1 MIKLIAKVSNLNLS
15 ELIREGAKKEIKAQ
29 TKRINRDDWREF
41 VGALKTGPKDM
52 SLTINDIYK

>member
-1 MIKLIAKVSNLNLS
+1 MSTNVASSTAPVTLT
-15 ELIREGAKKEIKAQ
+15 EGAKKEIKAQ